1 MNGIS
6 LTKRPGQWSPQARLG
21 CALLLVCWPLNWTLP
36 GMRTAYLF
44 FPLWLGYVLVVDG
57 LVLSRTGTSICTRSR
72 REFLMLFLVS
82 CPVWWLFELINNRT
96 GNWEYMGSNTFS
108 RLEYYALSTISFSTV
123 MPAVFETA
131 ELAASWGWIKKVGAG
146 PRLKITPLLTVS
158 LFLGGLCMIG
168 LTLRW
173 PRYCYP
179 FVWTSVL
186 LILEPVNCW
195 LGRCQLLRH
204 LQEGDW
210 RPILALSMGALVCGF
225 FWEMWNFYSWPKWVY
240 HTPGAQ
246 FLHVFEM
253 PLLGYGGYIPF
264 GLELYA
270 LRNFLWNRAPALR
283 I

>member
-1 MNGIS
+1 MNGTTVAKPAPVWP
-6 LTKRPGQWSPQARLG
+6 LQGWFG
-21 CALLLVCWPLNWTLP
+21 VGLLAICWPLNWMLP

-72 REFLMLFLVS
+72 REFLILFLVS

-96 GNWEYMGSNTFS
+96 ANWEYMGSNTFS

-146 PRLKITPLLTVS
+146 PRLKITPLRTVS

-173 PRYCYP
+173 
-179 FVWTSVL
+179 
-186 LILEPVNCW
+186 
-195 LGRCQLLRH
+195 
-204 LQEGDW
+204 
-210 RPILALSMGALVCGF
+210 
-225 FWEMWNFYSWPKWVY
+225 
-240 HTPGAQ
+240 
-246 FLHVFEM
+246 
-253 PLLGYGGYIPF
+253 
-264 GLELYA
+264 
-270 LRNFLWNRAPALR
+270 
-283 I
+283 